1 MDSKDTQ
8 KLLKEHRIPCIDVGW
23 LVRPSASTTKSSR
36 PGKSESKANS
46 VAPDIQ
52 MDTARPPVFET
63 SVDSSSSILSS
74 NDKGRRHSVAASL
87 LMDNQ
92 RANAGSTSVP
102 TNIPPPRGRSKSVVE
117 TNLSNVEADSGHHH
131 HHHHHHHHTED
142 APAPKKVGFFK
153 SLFGHRK
160 KDQEQQEKERER
172 KERSP
177 SPTHVDRGAAIRRER
192 TATISAES
200 PPPLQYNAPPSYNDT
215 VVPLTRSKTESE
227 VYYENH
233 PQSYYHGRMRTYHSP
248 EEGKVDG
255 TSPADDHNYGGSR
268 PDPRLMDFLR
278 YYKSKDYKL
287 AAFKEGN
294 FIKSSASPTTKKNR
308 RASFSLHNDKPQPA
322 KSLAHQKFDA
332 KGRPIPPH
340 PDAPKLPSAFRK
352 KHPSNAS
359 IVDTV
364 DSNSDVSSSA
374 QNNNQTP
381 SSHKFGAF
389 LRKVT
394 SYGNNN
400 NNSTNASSLS
410 ANVNN
415 PDTSSTSLWSSSSME
430 FDPSKIT
437 TVPGLEN
444 IRPLKHVSFATNT
457 YFNDPPQQICSK
469 NPRKGEVEVK
479 PNGSVVIHRLT
490 PQERKKIMEST
501 SLGVVVG
508 GTGQLKLLNPEEDDA
523 NAKSKEEMAP
533 QKQNEVEAHDE
544 EDNNSQR
551 RNIVMAAAEAAAEA
565 RAKEAPNELKR
576 IVTNNEEEVTVSKTA
591 SHLTIDKP
599 MISRRGA
606 STSSLASMVSSD
618 TNGTNADDEGE
629 ILPPPSLKIPHDI
642 VYTRCCHL
650 REILPIPATLKQL
663 KKGSTDPIPILQLRN
678 PRPSMVEI
686 WSFSDFLSIAPVLC
700 LSLDGVQLTVQ
711 MLRIILSSLVYK
723 QHFQKLSLRNTPL
736 DEEGW
741 KVLCYFV
748 SKAKSLHS
756 IDLTMVPSIK
766 TNVQKPSKSSLK
778 SKILRMQCNLE
789 NRSDMNWDL
798 LTASI
803 ALMGGLEEIVISGAK
818 MNSAQFKN
826 FILVACIATERL
838 GLAYNGLSKS
848 QCDDLAK
855 WMVQSKVTGLDVGF
869 NDLNGKL
876 SSFTDAVLGKI
887 QKANEK
893 NVFKF
898 LSLNGTN
905 LRVNEHDTFE
915 NNEVLKLISVLCYSE
930 NLKFLDISNNPA
942 IFPHCVPTLIDFL
955 PVFVNLVRLHIDYNN
970 LSSTSVVMLAEVL
983 PMCSRLNYFS
993 MLGTELDLAS
1003 SKALAEAVRK
1013 SSSLMTLDVD
1023 YVYMPENIK
1032 EKISLYALRNIQG
1045 ELKRVNSDDKDIKD
1059 SQFSSLQDQLS
1070 LLLTEKADNSEHYNK
1085 MVENFMAKIA
1095 LARIKISKVVHDLF
1109 DLKLNGQLNLEGK
1122 EALIRLCFI
1131 EASLERGCDL
1141 LKQRHNNTLKS
1152 PEAVSK
1158 SRKGGNQAQPNS
1170 ESCQRMLLSS
1180 SILQNSDHIAL
1191 MPFGS
1196 AIVEKSSPDAED
1208 AVEFRE
1214 GDDSNV
1220 NHEDVPANDQQFRD
1234 EVDIKNKYSIIKREL
1249 EHEKLVGGGDL
1260 PVDKEILNRAAQSL
1274 DSDQIKEFLLKN
1286 DVSTIL
1292 GVIDEL
1298 HSQGYHLHH
1307 IFKKQG
1313 NQEETAFRTKD
1324 EQQSSQSN
1332 DSSANASPTT
1342 DPISTGSN
1350 TSRTNDN
1357 AHIPPTDA
1365 PGFDKFMNNA
1375 EENAIDAAY
1384 DDVLDK
1390 IQDARNS
1397 MNFNTPQQNKTPFS
1411 FGTANNNS
1419 NTTNQNSSTGAGA
1432 FGTGQSTFG
1441 FNNSAPNNTN
1451 NANSSITPAFGS
1463 NNTGNTAFGNS
1474 NPTSNVFGSN
1484 NSTTNT
1490 FGSNSAGTSLFG
1502 SSSAQQ
1508 TKSNGTA
1515 GGNTFGSSS
1524 LFNNSTNSNTTKPAF
1539 GGLNFGGG
1547 NNTTP
1552 SSTGNANT
1560 SNNLFGATANA
1571 NKPAF
1576 SFGATTNDDKKTE
1589 PDKPAFSFNS
1599 SVGNKTDA
1607 QAPTTGFSFGSQLG
1621 GNKTVNEA
1629 AKPSLSFGSG
1639 SAGANPAG
1647 ASQPEP
1653 TTNEPAKPALSF
1665 GTATSDN
1672 KTTNTTPSF
1681 SFGAKSDENKAGATS
1696 KPAFSFGAKPEEK
1709 KDDNSSKPAF
1719 SFGAK
1724 SNEDKQD
1731 GTAKPAFSFGAKPA
1745 EKNNNET
1752 SKPAFSFGA
1761 KSDEKKDGDASK
1773 PAFSFGAKPDENK
1786 ASATSKPAFS
1796 FGAKPEEKKD
1806 DNSSKPAFSFGAKSN
1821 EDKQD
1826 GTAKPAFSFG
1836 AKPAEKNNNETS
1848 KPAFSFGA
1856 KSDEKK
1862 DGDASK
1868 PAFSFGAKSDEKKD
1882 SDSSKPA
1889 FSFGT
1894 KSDEKKDSSSSKP
1907 AFSFGAKPD
1916 EKKNDEVSKPAF
1928 SFGAKAN
1935 EKKESD
1941 ESKSAF
1947 SFGSKPTGKEEG
1959 DGTKAAISFGA
1970 KPEEQKSSDTS
1981 KPAFTFGAQ
1990 KDNEKKTE
1998 ESSTGKSTADVK
2010 SSDSLKLNS
2019 KPVEL
2024 KPVSLDNKT
2033 LDDLVT
2039 KWTNQLT
2046 ESVSHFEQYTKKIN
2060 SWDQVLVKGGE
2071 QISQLYSDAVM
2082 AEHSQNKIDQS
2093 LQYIERQQDELENFL
2108 DNFETKTEALLSDVV
2123 STSSGAAANNNDQ
2136 KRQQAYKTAQTLDEN
2151 LNSLSSNLSSLIVEI
2166 NNVSNTFNKTT
2177 NIDINN
2183 EDENIQLIKILNSHF
2198 DALRSL
2204 DDNSTSLE
2212 KQINSIKK

>member
-92 RANAGSTSVP
+92 RANVGSTSVP
-102 TNIPPPRGRSKSVVE
+102 TNIPSPRGRSKSVVE
-117 TNLSNVEADSGHHH
+117 TNLSNVEADSGY

-160 KDQEQQEKERER
+160 KDQEQQEKEREK

-233 PQSYYHGRMRTYHSP
+233 PQNYYHGRMRTYHSP

-255 TSPADDHNYGGSR
+255 TSPADDQNYGGSR

-294 FIKSSASPTTKKNR
+294 FIKSSASPTIKKNR

-359 IVDTV
+359 IVDAV

-415 PDTSSTSLWSSSSME
+415 PDTSSTSLWSSGSME

-533 QKQNEVEAHDE
+533 QKQNEVEVHDE

-838 GLAYNGLSKS
+838 GLAYNGLSNS

-1045 ELKRVNSDDKDIKD
+1045 ELKRVNNDDKDIKD

-1152 PEAVSK
+1152 PEAASK
-1158 SRKGGNQAQPNS
+1158 SQKGGNQAQPNS

-1234 EVDIKNKYSIIKREL
+1234 EVDIRNKYSIIKREL

-1350 TSRTNDN
+1350 NSRTNDN

-1463 NNTGNTAFGNS
+1463 NNSGNTAFGNS

-1524 LFNNSTNSNTTKPAF
+1524 LFNNSTNNNTTKPAF

-1589 PDKPAFSFNS
+1589 PAKPAFSFNS

-1621 GNKTVNEA
+1621 GNKTNQLVLTQLELRNPNL
-1629 AKPSLSFGSG
+1629 KLMNQQNQPSLLVLQLPTIRQLTQPQVFRLVLNQMKIKLVLLLSLPSHSVLSQKKRRMIIPRNQLSHLVPNQMKTSKMERLNQHFLLSDEKKDGD
-1639 SAGANPAG
+1639 
-1647 ASQPEP
+1647 AS
-1653 TTNEPAKPALSF
+1653 KPA
-1665 GTATSDN
+1665 
-1672 KTTNTTPSF
+1672 F
-1681 SFGAKSDENKAGATS
+1681 SFGAKSDENKASATS

-1719 SFGAK
+1719 SLGAK

-1752 SKPAFSFGA
+1752 SKS
-1761 KSDEKKDGDASK
+1761 
-1773 PAFSFGAKPDENK
+1773 
-1786 ASATSKPAFS
+1786 
-1796 FGAKPEEKKD
+1796 
-1806 DNSSKPAFSFGAKSN
+1806 
-1821 EDKQD
+1821 
-1826 GTAKPAFSFG
+1826 
-1836 AKPAEKNNNETS
+1836 
-1848 KPAFSFGA
+1848 AFSFGA

-1889 FSFGT
+1889 FSFGA
-1894 KSDEKKDSSSSKP
+1894 KSDEKKDSGSSKP

-1935 EKKESD
+1935 DKKESD

-1981 KPAFTFGAQ
+1981 KPAFTFGSQ

-2010 SSDSLKLNS
+2010 SSESLKLNS

-2046 ESVSHFEQYTKKIN
+2046 ESASHFEQYTKKIN

>member
-92 RANAGSTSVP
+92 RANVGSTSVP

-131 HHHHHHHHTED
+131 HHHHHHTED

-160 KDQEQQEKERER
+160 KDQEQQEEERER

-233 PQSYYHGRMRTYHSP
+233 PQSYYHGRTRTYHSP

-294 FIKSSASPTTKKNR
+294 FIKSSASPTIKKNR

-838 GLAYNGLSKS
+838 GLACNGLSKS

-1045 ELKRVNSDDKDIKD
+1045 ELKRVNNDDKDIKD

-1158 SRKGGNQAQPNS
+1158 SQEGGNQAQPNS

-1196 AIVEKSSPDAED
+1196 AIVEKSIPDAED

-1332 DSSANASPTT
+1332 DSSANVSPTT

-1589 PDKPAFSFNS
+1589 PAKPAFSFNS

-1653 TTNEPAKPALSF
+1653 KANEPAKPALSF

-1889 FSFGT
+1889 FSFGA

-1947 SFGSKPTGKEEG
+1947 SFGSNPTGKEEG

-2046 ESVSHFEQYTKKIN
+2046 ESASHFEQYTKKIN

>member
-131 HHHHHHHHTED
+131 HHHHTED

-177 SPTHVDRGAAIRRER
+177 SPTHLDRGAAIRRER

-255 TSPADDHNYGGSR
+255 TSPADNHNYGGSR

-400 NNSTNASSLS
+400 NSSTNASSLS

-1045 ELKRVNSDDKDIKD
+1045 ELKRVNNDDKDIKD

-1158 SRKGGNQAQPNS
+1158 SQKGGNQAQPNS

-1589 PDKPAFSFNS
+1589 PAKPAFSFNS

-1653 TTNEPAKPALSF
+1653 KANEPAKPALSF

-1681 SFGAKSDENKAGATS
+1681 SFGAKSDENKASATS

-1745 EKNNNET
+1745 EKNNNEA

-1836 AKPAEKNNNETS
+1836 AKPAEKNNNEAS

-1894 KSDEKKDSSSSKP
+1894 KSDEKKDSGSSKP

-2046 ESVSHFEQYTKKIN
+2046 ESASHFEQYTKKIN

>member
-117 TNLSNVEADSGHHH
+117 TNLSNVEADSGH

-1023 YVYMPENIK
+1023 YV
-1032 EKISLYALRNIQG
+1032 
-1045 ELKRVNSDDKDIKD
+1045 VNNDDKDIKD

-1158 SRKGGNQAQPNS
+1158 SQKGGNQAQPNS

-1357 AHIPPTDA
+1357 AHTPPTDA

-1390 IQDARNS
+1390 IQDARN

-1589 PDKPAFSFNS
+1589 PAKPAFSFNS

-1653 TTNEPAKPALSF
+1653 KANEPAKPALSF

-1894 KSDEKKDSSSSKP
+1894 KSDEKKDSGSSKP

-1970 KPEEQKSSDTS
+1970 KPEEQKSGDTS

-2046 ESVSHFEQYTKKIN
+2046 ESASHFEQYTKKIN

>member
-52 MDTARPPVFET
+52 MDTAHPPVFET

-92 RANAGSTSVP
+92 RANVGSTSVP

-117 TNLSNVEADSGHHH
+117 TNLSNVEADSGH

-233 PQSYYHGRMRTYHSP
+233 PQSYYHGRTRTYHSP

-1045 ELKRVNSDDKDIKD
+1045 ELKRVNNDDKDIKD

-1158 SRKGGNQAQPNS
+1158 SQKGGNQAQPNS

-1332 DSSANASPTT
+1332 DSSANVSPTT

-1474 NPTSNVFGSN
+1474 NPTSNVFGSS

-1589 PDKPAFSFNS
+1589 PAKPAFSFNS

-1653 TTNEPAKPALSF
+1653 KANEPAKPALSF

-1889 FSFGT
+1889 FSFGA

-1947 SFGSKPTGKEEG
+1947 SFGSNPTGKEEG

-2046 ESVSHFEQYTKKIN
+2046 ESASHFEQYTKKIN

>member
-117 TNLSNVEADSGHHH
+117 TNLSNVEADSGH

-1045 ELKRVNSDDKDIKD
+1045 ELKRVNNDDKDIKD

-1158 SRKGGNQAQPNS
+1158 SQKGGNQAQPNS

-1589 PDKPAFSFNS
+1589 PAKPAFSFNS

-1889 FSFGT
+1889 FSFG
-1894 KSDEKKDSSSSKP
+1894 
-1907 AFSFGAKPD
+1907 AKPD

-2046 ESVSHFEQYTKKIN
+2046 ESASHFEQYTKKIN

>member
-92 RANAGSTSVP
+92 RANVGSTSVP
-102 TNIPPPRGRSKSVVE
+102 TNIPSPRGRSKSVVE
-117 TNLSNVEADSGHHH
+117 TNLSNVEADSGY

-160 KDQEQQEKERER
+160 KDQEQQEKEREK

-233 PQSYYHGRMRTYHSP
+233 PQNYYHGRMRTYHSP

-255 TSPADDHNYGGSR
+255 TSPADDQNYGGSR

-294 FIKSSASPTTKKNR
+294 FIKSSASPTIKKNR

-359 IVDTV
+359 IVDAV

-415 PDTSSTSLWSSSSME
+415 PDTSSTSLWSSGSME

-533 QKQNEVEAHDE
+533 QKQNEVEVHDE

-838 GLAYNGLSKS
+838 GLAYNGLSNS

-1045 ELKRVNSDDKDIKD
+1045 ELKRVNNDDKDIKD

-1152 PEAVSK
+1152 PEAASK
-1158 SRKGGNQAQPNS
+1158 SQKGGNQAQPNS

-1234 EVDIKNKYSIIKREL
+1234 EVDIRNKYSIIKREL

-1350 TSRTNDN
+1350 NSRTNDN

-1463 NNTGNTAFGNS
+1463 NNSGNTAFGNS

-1524 LFNNSTNSNTTKPAF
+1524 LFNNSTNNNTTKPAF

-1589 PDKPAFSFNS
+1589 PAKPAFSFNS

-1629 AKPSLSFGSG
+1629 AKPSLSFGSE

-1653 TTNEPAKPALSF
+1653 KANEPAKPALSF

-1719 SFGAK
+1719 SFGTK

-1752 SKPAFSFGA
+1752 SKSAFSFGA

-1773 PAFSFGAKPDENK
+1773 PAFSFGAKSDENK

-1806 DNSSKPAFSFGAKSN
+1806 DNSSKPAFSLGAKSN

-1848 KPAFSFGA
+1848 KSAFSFGA

-1889 FSFGT
+1889 FSFGA
-1894 KSDEKKDSSSSKP
+1894 KSDEKKDSGSSKP

-1935 EKKESD
+1935 DKKESD

-1981 KPAFTFGAQ
+1981 KPAFTFGSQ

-2010 SSDSLKLNS
+2010 SSESLKLNS

-2046 ESVSHFEQYTKKIN
+2046 ESASHFEQYTKKIN

>member
-92 RANAGSTSVP
+92 RANVGSTSVP

-117 TNLSNVEADSGHHH
+117 TNLSNVEADSGH

-233 PQSYYHGRMRTYHSP
+233 PQSYYHGRTRTYHSP

-294 FIKSSASPTTKKNR
+294 FIKSSASPTIKKNR

-838 GLAYNGLSKS
+838 GLACNGLSKS

-1045 ELKRVNSDDKDIKD
+1045 ELKRVNNDDKDIKD

-1158 SRKGGNQAQPNS
+1158 SQKGGNQAQPNS

-1196 AIVEKSSPDAED
+1196 AIVEKSIPDAED

-1332 DSSANASPTT
+1332 DSSANVSPTT

-1589 PDKPAFSFNS
+1589 PAKPAFSFNS

-1653 TTNEPAKPALSF
+1653 KANEPAKPALSF

-1889 FSFGT
+1889 FSFGA

-1947 SFGSKPTGKEEG
+1947 SFGSNPTGKEEG

-2046 ESVSHFEQYTKKIN
+2046 ESASHFEQYTKKIN

>member
-92 RANAGSTSVP
+92 RANVGSTSVP

-117 TNLSNVEADSGHHH
+117 TNLSNVEADSGH

-233 PQSYYHGRMRTYHSP
+233 PQSYYHGRTRTYHSP

-294 FIKSSASPTTKKNR
+294 FIKSSASPTIKKNR

-838 GLAYNGLSKS
+838 GLACNGLSKS

-1045 ELKRVNSDDKDIKD
+1045 ELKRVNNDDKDIKD

-1158 SRKGGNQAQPNS
+1158 SQKGGNQAQPNS

-1332 DSSANASPTT
+1332 DSSANVSPTT

-1589 PDKPAFSFNS
+1589 PAKPAFSFNS

-1653 TTNEPAKPALSF
+1653 KANEPAKPALSF

-1889 FSFGT
+1889 FSFG
-1894 KSDEKKDSSSSKP
+1894 
-1907 AFSFGAKPD
+1907 AKPD

-1947 SFGSKPTGKEEG
+1947 SFGSNPTGKEEG

-2046 ESVSHFEQYTKKIN
+2046 ESASHFEQYTKKIN

>member
-63 SVDSSSSILSS
+63 SVDSSSSVLSS

-117 TNLSNVEADSGHHH
+117 TNLSNVEADSGH

-1196 AIVEKSSPDAED
+1196 VIVEKSSPDAED

-1234 EVDIKNKYSIIKREL
+1234 EVDIKNKYSIVKREL

-1894 KSDEKKDSSSSKP
+1894 KSDEKKDSGS
-1907 AFSFGAKPD
+1907 
-1916 EKKNDEVSKPAF
+1916 SKPAF

-2046 ESVSHFEQYTKKIN
+2046 ESASHFEQYTKKIN

>member
-131 HHHHHHHHTED
+131 HHRHHHHTED

-508 GTGQLKLLNPEEDDA
+508 GTGQLKLLNPEEDDV

-1508 TKSNGTA
+1508 TKRNGTA

-1894 KSDEKKDSSSSKP
+1894 KSDEKKDSGSSKP

-1998 ESSTGKSTADVK
+1998 ESSTGMSTADVK

-2046 ESVSHFEQYTKKIN
+2046 ESASHFEQYTKKIN

-2082 AEHSQNKIDQS
+2082 AEHTQNKIDQS

>member
-131 HHHHHHHHTED
+131 HHHHTED

-177 SPTHVDRGAAIRRER
+177 SPTHLDRGAAIRRER

-400 NNSTNASSLS
+400 NSSTNASSLS

-1045 ELKRVNSDDKDIKD
+1045 ELKRVNNDDKDIKD

-1158 SRKGGNQAQPNS
+1158 SQKGGNQAQPNS

-1552 SSTGNANT
+1552 SSTSNANT

-1589 PDKPAFSFNS
+1589 PAKPAFSFNS

-1653 TTNEPAKPALSF
+1653 KANEPAKPALSF

-1681 SFGAKSDENKAGATS
+1681 SFGAKSDENKASATS

-1894 KSDEKKDSSSSKP
+1894 KSDEKKDSGSSKP

-1916 EKKNDEVSKPAF
+1916 EKKDDEVSKPAF

-1998 ESSTGKSTADVK
+1998 ESSTGKSTADIK

-2046 ESVSHFEQYTKKIN
+2046 ESASHFEQYTKKIN

>member
-63 SVDSSSSILSS
+63 SVDSSSSVLSS

-117 TNLSNVEADSGHHH
+117 TNLSNVEADSGH

-233 PQSYYHGRMRTYHSP
+233 PQSYYHGRTRTYHSP

-803 ALMGGLEEIVISGAK
+803 ALMGGLEEIVVSGAK

-970 LSSTSVVMLAEVL
+970 LSSTSIVMLAEVL

-1045 ELKRVNSDDKDIKD
+1045 ELKRVNNDDKDIKD

-1158 SRKGGNQAQPNS
+1158 SQKGGNQAQPNS

-1220 NHEDVPANDQQFRD
+1220 NLEDVPANDQQFRD

-1274 DSDQIKEFLLKN
+1274 NSDQIKEFLLKN

-1332 DSSANASPTT
+1332 DSSANVSPTT

-1589 PDKPAFSFNS
+1589 PAKPAFSFNS

-1653 TTNEPAKPALSF
+1653 KANEPAKPALSF
-1665 GTATSDN
+1665 GAATSDN

-1681 SFGAKSDENKAGATS
+1681 SFGAKS
-1696 KPAFSFGAKPEEK
+1696 
-1709 KDDNSSKPAF
+1709 
-1719 SFGAK
+1719 
-1724 SNEDKQD
+1724 
-1731 GTAKPAFSFGAKPA
+1731 
-1745 EKNNNET
+1745 
-1752 SKPAFSFGA
+1752 
-1761 KSDEKKDGDASK
+1761 
-1773 PAFSFGAKPDENK
+1773 DENK

-1868 PAFSFGAKSDEKKD
+1868 PAFSFGA
-1882 SDSSKPA
+1882 
-1889 FSFGT
+1889 

-2046 ESVSHFEQYTKKIN
+2046 ESASHFEQYTKKIN

>member
-23 LVRPSASTTKSSR
+23 LVRPSASTASSSR

-46 VAPDIQ
+46 VAPDVQ
-52 MDTARPPVFET
+52 MDTARSPVFEK
-63 SVDSSSSILSS
+63 SVDSSSSILSL
-74 NDKGRRHSVAASL
+74 NDRARRHSVAASL

-92 RANAGSTSVP
+92 RVNVGATAAS

-117 TNLSNVEADSGHHH
+117 ANLASVEADAGR

-142 APAPKKVGFFK
+142 APVPKKIGFFK

-160 KDQEQQEKERER
+160 KDQEPQEKEREKERER

-177 SPTHVDRGAAIRRER
+177 SPTHVDRNAAIRRER

-233 PQSYYHGRMRTYHSP
+233 PQSYYHGRMHAYHSP

-255 TSPADDHNYGGSR
+255 PSPADDHNYNGSR

-278 YYKSKDYKL
+278 YYKSKDCKL

-294 FIKSSASPTTKKNR
+294 FIKSSASPPIKRNT
-308 RASFSLHNDKPQPA
+308 RASFSLHNDKPLPP
-322 KSLAHQKFDA
+322 KPPAHQKFDA

-340 PDAPKLPSAFRK
+340 PDTPKLPSAFKK

-364 DSNSDVSSSA
+364 DSNSDVSSSV

-394 SYGNNN
+394 SYGNNGNGNNNN
-400 NNSTNASSLS
+400 NNSSSLS
-410 ANVNN
+410 ANNNN
-415 PDTSSTSLWSSSSME
+415 PDASSTSLWSSGSME

-437 TVPGLEN
+437 TVPGLEHV
-444 IRPLKHVSFATNT
+444 RPLKHVSFATNT

-533 QKQNEVEAHDE
+533 QKQNEVEPRDD

-629 ILPPPSLKIPHDI
+629 IIPPPSLKIPHDI

-756 IDLTMVPSIK
+756 IDLTMVSSIK

-778 SKILRMQCNLE
+778 SKILRMQSNME

-803 ALMGGLEEIVISGAK
+803 ALMGGLEEIVISGAQ
-818 MNSAQFKN
+818 MNAAQFKN
-826 FILVACIATERL
+826 FILVACIATVRL
-838 GLAYNGLSKS
+838 GLAYNGLTKS

-1045 ELKRVNSDDKDIKD
+1045 ELKRVHNDDKDIKD
-1059 SQFSSLQDQLS
+1059 TQFSSLQDQLS

-1141 LKQRHNNTLKS
+1141 LKQRHNNTLKT
-1152 PEAVSK
+1152 PDLLSK
-1158 SRKGGNQAQPNS
+1158 DAKAGSQAHPNS

-1214 GDDSNV
+1214 GDDSNAD
-1220 NHEDVPANDQQFRD
+1220 HEDVTANDQQSRD
-1234 EVDIKNKYSIIKREL
+1234 QIDIKNKYSIIKREL

-1324 EQQSSQSN
+1324 EQQSLQTN
-1332 DSSANASPTT
+1332 DSSTNASPTSHQ
-1342 DPISTGSN
+1342 ISTSSN
-1350 TSRTNDN
+1350 TTKTNDN

-1365 PGFDKFMNNA
+1365 PGFNKFMNNA

-1397 MNFNTPQQNKTPFS
+1397 
-1411 FGTANNNS
+1411 
-1419 NTTNQNSSTGAGA
+1419 ST
-1432 FGTGQSTFG
+1432 
-1441 FNNSAPNNTN
+1441 
-1451 NANSSITPAFGS
+1451 
-1463 NNTGNTAFGNS
+1463 
-1474 NPTSNVFGSN
+1474 
-1484 NSTTNT
+1484 
-1490 FGSNSAGTSLFG
+1490 
-1502 SSSAQQ
+1502 
-1508 TKSNGTA
+1508 K
-1515 GGNTFGSSS
+1515 
-1524 LFNNSTNSNTTKPAF
+1524 
-1539 GGLNFGGG
+1539 
-1547 NNTTP
+1547 
-1552 SSTGNANT
+1552 
-1560 SNNLFGATANA
+1560 
-1571 NKPAF
+1571 
-1576 SFGATTNDDKKTE
+1576 
-1589 PDKPAFSFNS
+1589 
-1599 SVGNKTDA
+1599 
-1607 QAPTTGFSFGSQLG
+1607 
-1621 GNKTVNEA
+1621 
-1629 AKPSLSFGSG
+1629 
-1639 SAGANPAG
+1639 
-1647 ASQPEP
+1647 
-1653 TTNEPAKPALSF
+1653 
-1665 GTATSDN
+1665 
-1672 KTTNTTPSF
+1672 
-1681 SFGAKSDENKAGATS
+1681 
-1696 KPAFSFGAKPEEK
+1696 
-1709 KDDNSSKPAF
+1709 
-1719 SFGAK
+1719 
-1724 SNEDKQD
+1724 
-1731 GTAKPAFSFGAKPA
+1731 
-1745 EKNNNET
+1745 
-1752 SKPAFSFGA
+1752 
-1761 KSDEKKDGDASK
+1761 
-1773 PAFSFGAKPDENK
+1773 
-1786 ASATSKPAFS
+1786 
-1796 FGAKPEEKKD
+1796 
-1806 DNSSKPAFSFGAKSN
+1806 
-1821 EDKQD
+1821 
-1826 GTAKPAFSFG
+1826 
-1836 AKPAEKNNNETS
+1836 
-1848 KPAFSFGA
+1848 
-1856 KSDEKK
+1856 
-1862 DGDASK
+1862 
-1868 PAFSFGAKSDEKKD
+1868 
-1882 SDSSKPA
+1882 
-1889 FSFGT
+1889 
-1894 KSDEKKDSSSSKP
+1894 
-1907 AFSFGAKPD
+1907 
-1916 EKKNDEVSKPAF
+1916 
-1928 SFGAKAN
+1928 
-1935 EKKESD
+1935 
-1941 ESKSAF
+1941 
-1947 SFGSKPTGKEEG
+1947 
-1959 DGTKAAISFGA
+1959 
-1970 KPEEQKSSDTS
+1970 
-1981 KPAFTFGAQ
+1981 
-1990 KDNEKKTE
+1990 
-1998 ESSTGKSTADVK
+1998 
-2010 SSDSLKLNS
+2010 
-2019 KPVEL
+2019 
-2024 KPVSLDNKT
+2024 
-2033 LDDLVT
+2033 
-2039 KWTNQLT
+2039 
-2046 ESVSHFEQYTKKIN
+2046 
-2060 SWDQVLVKGGE
+2060 
-2071 QISQLYSDAVM
+2071 
-2082 AEHSQNKIDQS
+2082 
-2093 LQYIERQQDELENFL
+2093 
-2108 DNFETKTEALLSDVV
+2108 
-2123 STSSGAAANNNDQ
+2123 
-2136 KRQQAYKTAQTLDEN
+2136 
-2151 LNSLSSNLSSLIVEI
+2151 
-2166 NNVSNTFNKTT
+2166 
-2177 NIDINN
+2177 
-2183 EDENIQLIKILNSHF
+2183 
-2198 DALRSL
+2198 
-2204 DDNSTSLE
+2204 
-2212 KQINSIKK
+2212 

>member
-117 TNLSNVEADSGHHH
+117 TNLSNVEADSGHH

-457 YFNDPPQQICSK
+457 YSNDPPQQICSK

-1696 KPAFSFGAKPEEK
+1696 KPAFSFGAKSEEK

-1724 SNEDKQD
+1724 SDEDKQD

-1894 KSDEKKDSSSSKP
+1894 KSDEKKDSGS
-1907 AFSFGAKPD
+1907 
-1916 EKKNDEVSKPAF
+1916 SKPAF

-2046 ESVSHFEQYTKKIN
+2046 ESASHFEQYTKKIN

>member
-131 HHHHHHHHTED
+131 HHHHHHTED

-233 PQSYYHGRMRTYHSP
+233 PQNYYHGRMRTYHSP

-789 NRSDMNWDL
+789 NRSNMNWDL

-1045 ELKRVNSDDKDIKD
+1045 ELKRVNNDDKDIKD

-1158 SRKGGNQAQPNS
+1158 SQKGGNQAQPNS

-1589 PDKPAFSFNS
+1589 PAKPAFSFNS

-1653 TTNEPAKPALSF
+1653 KANEPAKPALSF

-1672 KTTNTTPSF
+1672 KTTNTTPNF

-1894 KSDEKKDSSSSKP
+1894 KSDEKKDSGSSKP
-1907 AFSFGAKPD
+1907 AFSFDAKPD

-2046 ESVSHFEQYTKKIN
+2046 ESASHFEQYTKKIN

>member
-131 HHHHHHHHTED
+131 HHHHTED

-177 SPTHVDRGAAIRRER
+177 SPTHLDRGAAIRRER

-400 NNSTNASSLS
+400 NSSTNASSLS

-1045 ELKRVNSDDKDIKD
+1045 ELKRVNNDDKDIKD

-1158 SRKGGNQAQPNS
+1158 SQKWGNQAQPNS

-1589 PDKPAFSFNS
+1589 PAKPAFSFNS

-1653 TTNEPAKPALSF
+1653 KANEPAKPALSF

-1681 SFGAKSDENKAGATS
+1681 SFGAKSDENKASATS

-1882 SDSSKPA
+1882 S
-1889 FSFGT
+1889 G
-1894 KSDEKKDSSSSKP
+1894 SSKP

-2046 ESVSHFEQYTKKIN
+2046 ESASHFEQYTKKIN

>member
-63 SVDSSSSILSS
+63 SVDSSSSVLSS

-117 TNLSNVEADSGHHH
+117 TNLSNVEADSGH

-457 YFNDPPQQICSK
+457 YSNDPPQQICSK

-1158 SRKGGNQAQPNS
+1158 N
-1170 ESCQRMLLSS
+1170 
-1180 SILQNSDHIAL
+1180 HIAL

-1696 KPAFSFGAKPEEK
+1696 KPAFSFGAKSEEK

-1724 SNEDKQD
+1724 SDEDKQD

-1894 KSDEKKDSSSSKP
+1894 KSDEKKDSGS
-1907 AFSFGAKPD
+1907 
-1916 EKKNDEVSKPAF
+1916 SKPAF

-2046 ESVSHFEQYTKKIN
+2046 ESASHFEQYTKKIN

>member
-92 RANAGSTSVP
+92 RANPGSTSVP

-1045 ELKRVNSDDKDIKD
+1045 ELKRVNNDDKDIKD

-1158 SRKGGNQAQPNS
+1158 SQKGGNQAQPNS

-1332 DSSANASPTT
+1332 DSSANASSTT

-1397 MNFNTPQQNKTPFS
+1397 
-1411 FGTANNNS
+1411 
-1419 NTTNQNSSTGAGA
+1419 ST
-1432 FGTGQSTFG
+1432 
-1441 FNNSAPNNTN
+1441 
-1451 NANSSITPAFGS
+1451 
-1463 NNTGNTAFGNS
+1463 
-1474 NPTSNVFGSN
+1474 
-1484 NSTTNT
+1484 
-1490 FGSNSAGTSLFG
+1490 
-1502 SSSAQQ
+1502 
-1508 TKSNGTA
+1508 K
-1515 GGNTFGSSS
+1515 
-1524 LFNNSTNSNTTKPAF
+1524 
-1539 GGLNFGGG
+1539 
-1547 NNTTP
+1547 
-1552 SSTGNANT
+1552 
-1560 SNNLFGATANA
+1560 
-1571 NKPAF
+1571 
-1576 SFGATTNDDKKTE
+1576 
-1589 PDKPAFSFNS
+1589 
-1599 SVGNKTDA
+1599 
-1607 QAPTTGFSFGSQLG
+1607 
-1621 GNKTVNEA
+1621 
-1629 AKPSLSFGSG
+1629 
-1639 SAGANPAG
+1639 
-1647 ASQPEP
+1647 
-1653 TTNEPAKPALSF
+1653 
-1665 GTATSDN
+1665 
-1672 KTTNTTPSF
+1672 
-1681 SFGAKSDENKAGATS
+1681 
-1696 KPAFSFGAKPEEK
+1696 
-1709 KDDNSSKPAF
+1709 
-1719 SFGAK
+1719 
-1724 SNEDKQD
+1724 
-1731 GTAKPAFSFGAKPA
+1731 
-1745 EKNNNET
+1745 
-1752 SKPAFSFGA
+1752 
-1761 KSDEKKDGDASK
+1761 
-1773 PAFSFGAKPDENK
+1773 
-1786 ASATSKPAFS
+1786 
-1796 FGAKPEEKKD
+1796 
-1806 DNSSKPAFSFGAKSN
+1806 
-1821 EDKQD
+1821 
-1826 GTAKPAFSFG
+1826 
-1836 AKPAEKNNNETS
+1836 
-1848 KPAFSFGA
+1848 
-1856 KSDEKK
+1856 
-1862 DGDASK
+1862 
-1868 PAFSFGAKSDEKKD
+1868 
-1882 SDSSKPA
+1882 
-1889 FSFGT
+1889 
-1894 KSDEKKDSSSSKP
+1894 
-1907 AFSFGAKPD
+1907 
-1916 EKKNDEVSKPAF
+1916 
-1928 SFGAKAN
+1928 
-1935 EKKESD
+1935 
-1941 ESKSAF
+1941 
-1947 SFGSKPTGKEEG
+1947 
-1959 DGTKAAISFGA
+1959 
-1970 KPEEQKSSDTS
+1970 
-1981 KPAFTFGAQ
+1981 
-1990 KDNEKKTE
+1990 
-1998 ESSTGKSTADVK
+1998 
-2010 SSDSLKLNS
+2010 
-2019 KPVEL
+2019 
-2024 KPVSLDNKT
+2024 
-2033 LDDLVT
+2033 
-2039 KWTNQLT
+2039 
-2046 ESVSHFEQYTKKIN
+2046 
-2060 SWDQVLVKGGE
+2060 
-2071 QISQLYSDAVM
+2071 
-2082 AEHSQNKIDQS
+2082 
-2093 LQYIERQQDELENFL
+2093 
-2108 DNFETKTEALLSDVV
+2108 
-2123 STSSGAAANNNDQ
+2123 
-2136 KRQQAYKTAQTLDEN
+2136 
-2151 LNSLSSNLSSLIVEI
+2151 
-2166 NNVSNTFNKTT
+2166 
-2177 NIDINN
+2177 
-2183 EDENIQLIKILNSHF
+2183 
-2198 DALRSL
+2198 
-2204 DDNSTSLE
+2204 
-2212 KQINSIKK
+2212 

>member
-131 HHHHHHHHTED
+131 HHHHHHTED

-233 PQSYYHGRMRTYHSP
+233 PQNYYHGRMRTYHSP

-294 FIKSSASPTTKKNR
+294 FIKSSASPTIKKNR

-1158 SRKGGNQAQPNS
+1158 SQKGGNQAQPNS

-1589 PDKPAFSFNS
+1589 PAKPAFSFNS

-1836 AKPAEKNNNETS
+1836 AKPVEKNNNETS

-1889 FSFGT
+1889 FSFGA
-1894 KSDEKKDSSSSKP
+1894 KSDEKKDSGSSKP

-2046 ESVSHFEQYTKKIN
+2046 ESASHFEQYTKKIN

>member
-117 TNLSNVEADSGHHH
+117 TNLSNVEADSGH

-400 NNSTNASSLS
+400 HNSTNASSLS

-1045 ELKRVNSDDKDIKD
+1045 ELKRVNNDDKDIKD

-1158 SRKGGNQAQPNS
+1158 SQKGGNQAQPNS

-1332 DSSANASPTT
+1332 DSSANASSTT

-1639 SAGANPAG
+1639 SADANPAG

-1653 TTNEPAKPALSF
+1653 KANEPAKPALSF

-1889 FSFGT
+1889 FSFGA

>member
-117 TNLSNVEADSGHHH
+117 TNLSNVEADSGH

-736 DEEGW
+736 DEKGW

-1152 PEAVSK
+1152 PEAISK

-1220 NHEDVPANDQQFRD
+1220 NLEDVPANDQQFRD

-1313 NQEETAFRTKD
+1313 NQKETAFRTKD

-1589 PDKPAFSFNS
+1589 PAKPAFSFNS

-1773 PAFSFGAKPDENK
+1773 PAFSFGAKPDE
-1786 ASATSKPAFS
+1786 
-1796 FGAKPEEKKD
+1796 
-1806 DNSSKPAFSFGAKSN
+1806 
-1821 EDKQD
+1821 
-1826 GTAKPAFSFG
+1826 
-1836 AKPAEKNNNETS
+1836 
-1848 KPAFSFGA
+1848 
-1856 KSDEKK
+1856 
-1862 DGDASK
+1862 
-1868 PAFSFGAKSDEKKD
+1868 
-1882 SDSSKPA
+1882 
-1889 FSFGT
+1889 
-1894 KSDEKKDSSSSKP
+1894 KKDSSSSKP

-1947 SFGSKPTGKEEG
+1947 SFGSNPTGKEEG

-1970 KPEEQKSSDTS
+1970 KPEEQKSNDTS

-2046 ESVSHFEQYTKKIN
+2046 ESASHFEQYTKKIN

>member
-92 RANAGSTSVP
+92 RANVGSTSVP

-117 TNLSNVEADSGHHH
+117 TNLSNVEADSGH

-233 PQSYYHGRMRTYHSP
+233 PQSYYHGRTRTYHSP

-294 FIKSSASPTTKKNR
+294 FIKSSASPTIKKNR

-332 KGRPIPPH
+332 KGRRIPPH

-838 GLAYNGLSKS
+838 GLACNGLSKS

-1045 ELKRVNSDDKDIKD
+1045 ELKRVNNDDKDIKD

-1158 SRKGGNQAQPNS
+1158 SQKGGNQAQPNS

-1332 DSSANASPTT
+1332 DSSANVSPTT

-1589 PDKPAFSFNS
+1589 PAKPAFSFNS

-1653 TTNEPAKPALSF
+1653 KANEPAKPALSF

-1889 FSFGT
+1889 FSFG
-1894 KSDEKKDSSSSKP
+1894 
-1907 AFSFGAKPD
+1907 AKPD

-1947 SFGSKPTGKEEG
+1947 SFGSNPTGKEEG

-2046 ESVSHFEQYTKKIN
+2046 ESASHFEQYTKKIN

>member
-131 HHHHHHHHTED
+131 HHHHHHTED

-233 PQSYYHGRMRTYHSP
+233 PQNYYHGRMRTYHSP
-248 EEGKVDG
+248 EEGKPDG

-294 FIKSSASPTTKKNR
+294 FIKSSASPTIKKNR

-678 PRPSMVEI
+678 PRPSMLEI

-723 QHFQKLSLRNTPL
+723 QHFEKLSLRNTPL

-1045 ELKRVNSDDKDIKD
+1045 ELKRVNNDDKDIKD

-1158 SRKGGNQAQPNS
+1158 SQKGGNQAQPNS

-1332 DSSANASPTT
+1332 DSSANVSPTT
-1342 DPISTGSN
+1342 DPISTGSS

-1397 MNFNTPQQNKTPFS
+1397 
-1411 FGTANNNS
+1411 
-1419 NTTNQNSSTGAGA
+1419 ST
-1432 FGTGQSTFG
+1432 
-1441 FNNSAPNNTN
+1441 
-1451 NANSSITPAFGS
+1451 
-1463 NNTGNTAFGNS
+1463 
-1474 NPTSNVFGSN
+1474 
-1484 NSTTNT
+1484 
-1490 FGSNSAGTSLFG
+1490 
-1502 SSSAQQ
+1502 
-1508 TKSNGTA
+1508 K
-1515 GGNTFGSSS
+1515 
-1524 LFNNSTNSNTTKPAF
+1524 
-1539 GGLNFGGG
+1539 
-1547 NNTTP
+1547 
-1552 SSTGNANT
+1552 
-1560 SNNLFGATANA
+1560 
-1571 NKPAF
+1571 
-1576 SFGATTNDDKKTE
+1576 
-1589 PDKPAFSFNS
+1589 
-1599 SVGNKTDA
+1599 
-1607 QAPTTGFSFGSQLG
+1607 
-1621 GNKTVNEA
+1621 
-1629 AKPSLSFGSG
+1629 
-1639 SAGANPAG
+1639 
-1647 ASQPEP
+1647 
-1653 TTNEPAKPALSF
+1653 
-1665 GTATSDN
+1665 
-1672 KTTNTTPSF
+1672 
-1681 SFGAKSDENKAGATS
+1681 
-1696 KPAFSFGAKPEEK
+1696 
-1709 KDDNSSKPAF
+1709 
-1719 SFGAK
+1719 
-1724 SNEDKQD
+1724 
-1731 GTAKPAFSFGAKPA
+1731 
-1745 EKNNNET
+1745 
-1752 SKPAFSFGA
+1752 
-1761 KSDEKKDGDASK
+1761 
-1773 PAFSFGAKPDENK
+1773 
-1786 ASATSKPAFS
+1786 
-1796 FGAKPEEKKD
+1796 
-1806 DNSSKPAFSFGAKSN
+1806 
-1821 EDKQD
+1821 
-1826 GTAKPAFSFG
+1826 
-1836 AKPAEKNNNETS
+1836 
-1848 KPAFSFGA
+1848 
-1856 KSDEKK
+1856 
-1862 DGDASK
+1862 
-1868 PAFSFGAKSDEKKD
+1868 
-1882 SDSSKPA
+1882 
-1889 FSFGT
+1889 
-1894 KSDEKKDSSSSKP
+1894 
-1907 AFSFGAKPD
+1907 
-1916 EKKNDEVSKPAF
+1916 
-1928 SFGAKAN
+1928 
-1935 EKKESD
+1935 
-1941 ESKSAF
+1941 
-1947 SFGSKPTGKEEG
+1947 
-1959 DGTKAAISFGA
+1959 
-1970 KPEEQKSSDTS
+1970 
-1981 KPAFTFGAQ
+1981 
-1990 KDNEKKTE
+1990 
-1998 ESSTGKSTADVK
+1998 
-2010 SSDSLKLNS
+2010 
-2019 KPVEL
+2019 
-2024 KPVSLDNKT
+2024 
-2033 LDDLVT
+2033 
-2039 KWTNQLT
+2039 
-2046 ESVSHFEQYTKKIN
+2046 
-2060 SWDQVLVKGGE
+2060 
-2071 QISQLYSDAVM
+2071 
-2082 AEHSQNKIDQS
+2082 
-2093 LQYIERQQDELENFL
+2093 
-2108 DNFETKTEALLSDVV
+2108 
-2123 STSSGAAANNNDQ
+2123 
-2136 KRQQAYKTAQTLDEN
+2136 
-2151 LNSLSSNLSSLIVEI
+2151 
-2166 NNVSNTFNKTT
+2166 
-2177 NIDINN
+2177 
-2183 EDENIQLIKILNSHF
+2183 
-2198 DALRSL
+2198 
-2204 DDNSTSLE
+2204 
-2212 KQINSIKK
+2212 

>member
-92 RANAGSTSVP
+92 RANVGSTSVP

-233 PQSYYHGRMRTYHSP
+233 PQSYCHGRTRTYHSP

-1045 ELKRVNSDDKDIKD
+1045 ELKRVNNDDKDIKD

-1158 SRKGGNQAQPNS
+1158 SQKGGNQAQPNS

-1589 PDKPAFSFNS
+1589 PAKPAFSFNS

-1653 TTNEPAKPALSF
+1653 KANEPAKPALSF

-1796 FGAKPEEKKD
+1796 FGTKPEEKKD

-1894 KSDEKKDSSSSKP
+1894 KSDEKKDSGSSKP

-1970 KPEEQKSSDTS
+1970 KPEEQKSGDTS

-2046 ESVSHFEQYTKKIN
+2046 ESASHFEQYTKKIN

-2108 DNFETKTEALLSDVV
+2108 DNFETKTEALLSDAV

>member
-92 RANAGSTSVP
+92 RANVGSTSVP
-102 TNIPPPRGRSKSVVE
+102 TNIPSPRGRSKSVVE
-117 TNLSNVEADSGHHH
+117 TNLSNVEADSGY

-233 PQSYYHGRMRTYHSP
+233 PQNYYHGRMRTYHSP

-255 TSPADDHNYGGSR
+255 TSPADDQNYGGSR

-294 FIKSSASPTTKKNR
+294 FIKSSASPTIKKNR

-359 IVDTV
+359 IVDAV

-415 PDTSSTSLWSSSSME
+415 PDTSSTSLWSSGSME

-533 QKQNEVEAHDE
+533 QKQNEVEVHDE

-838 GLAYNGLSKS
+838 GLAYNGLSNS

-1023 YVYMPENIK
+1023 YVYIPENIK

-1045 ELKRVNSDDKDIKD
+1045 ELKRVNNDDKDIKD

-1152 PEAVSK
+1152 PEAASK
-1158 SRKGGNQAQPNS
+1158 SQKGGNQAQPNS

-1234 EVDIKNKYSIIKREL
+1234 EVDIRNKYSIIKREL

-1463 NNTGNTAFGNS
+1463 NNSGNTAFGNS

-1524 LFNNSTNSNTTKPAF
+1524 LFNNSTNNNTTKPAF

-1589 PDKPAFSFNS
+1589 PAKPAFSFNS

-1629 AKPSLSFGSG
+1629 AKPSLSFGSE

-1653 TTNEPAKPALSF
+1653 KANEPAKPALSF

-1719 SFGAK
+1719 SFGTK

-1773 PAFSFGAKPDENK
+1773 SAFSFGAKPDENK

-1806 DNSSKPAFSFGAKSN
+1806 DNSSKPAFSLGAKSN

-1848 KPAFSFGA
+1848 KSAFSFGA

-1889 FSFGT
+1889 FSFG
-1894 KSDEKKDSSSSKP
+1894 
-1907 AFSFGAKPD
+1907 AKPD

-1935 EKKESD
+1935 DKKETD

-1959 DGTKAAISFGA
+1959 DGTKAAISFGV

-1981 KPAFTFGAQ
+1981 KPAFTFGSQ

-2010 SSDSLKLNS
+2010 SSESLKLNS

-2046 ESVSHFEQYTKKIN
+2046 ESASHFEQYTKKIN

>member
-117 TNLSNVEADSGHHH
+117 TNLSNVEADSGH

-381 SSHKFGAF
+381 PSHKFGAF

-430 FDPSKIT
+430 FDPSRIT

-1045 ELKRVNSDDKDIKD
+1045 ELKRVNNDDKDIKD

-1158 SRKGGNQAQPNS
+1158 SQKGGNQAQPNS

-1589 PDKPAFSFNS
+1589 PAKPAFSFNS

-1653 TTNEPAKPALSF
+1653 KANEPAKPALSF

-1882 SDSSKPA
+1882 S
-1889 FSFGT
+1889 G
-1894 KSDEKKDSSSSKP
+1894 SSKP

-1970 KPEEQKSSDTS
+1970 KPEEQKSGDTS

-2046 ESVSHFEQYTKKIN
+2046 ESASHFEQYTKKIN

>member
-8 KLLKEHRIPCIDVGW
+8 KLLKEHRIPSIDVGW
-23 LVRPSASTTKSSR
+23 LVRPSASAASSSEA
-36 PGKSESKANS
+36 GKCNSKADS
-46 VAPDIQ
+46 VAPDVQ
-52 MDTARPPVFET
+52 LDTARPPVFET

-74 NDKGRRHSVAASL
+74 NNKTRRHSVAASSL
-87 LMDNQ
+87 INNQ
-92 RANAGSTSVP
+92 RINIAAAAASTSFA
-102 TNIPPPRGRSKSVVE
+102 PPRERSKSVVE
-117 TNLSNVEADSGHHH
+117 ANMSTAEADAGRQLQHHH
-131 HHHHHHHHTED
+131 HHHYAQD
-142 APAPKKVGFFK
+142 APAPKRVGFFK

-160 KDQEQQEKERER
+160 KDQEQEEKEKERKER
-172 KERSP
+172 SRSP
-177 SPTHVDRGAAIRRER
+177 SPTHVNPSAAVRRER

-200 PPPLQYNAPPSYNDT
+200 PPPLQYNAPPTSDDT

-233 PQSYYHGRMRTYHSP
+233 PPNYNNGRIHAYHTP
-248 EEGKVDG
+248 EEGQPG
-255 TSPADDHNYGGSR
+255 ESSAADDHNYGR
-268 PDPRLMDFLR
+268 CHPDPRLMDFLR

-294 FIKSSASPTTKKNR
+294 FIKSSAPPPNKRNA
-308 RASFSLHNDKPQPA
+308 RASFSLHNDRQLPSKPR
-322 KSLAHQKFDA
+322 AHQKFDV

-340 PDAPKLPSAFRK
+340 PDKPKFPPAFRMK
-352 KHPSNAS
+352 QPTTAS
-359 IVDTV
+359 IDTV
-364 DSNSDVSSSA
+364 DSNSDVSSSV
-374 QNNNQTP
+374 QNLNPAP

-400 NNSTNASSLS
+400 NNSSSLS
-410 ANVNN
+410 ANSNN
-415 PDTSSTSLWSSSSME
+415 PDASSTSLWSSSSME

-437 TVPGLEN
+437 TVPGLEYVK
-444 IRPLKHVSFATNT
+444 PLKHVCFATNT

-490 PQERKKIMEST
+490 PQERRKIMEST

-533 QKQNEVEAHDE
+533 QKQNSEVPQDD
-544 EDNNSQR
+544 EDNNTQR

-565 RAKEAPNELKR
+565 RAKEAPNELRR
-576 IVTNNEEEVTVSKTA
+576 IVTNNEEEVTVSKSA

-618 TNGTNADDEGE
+618 TNGTDADDSGE
-629 ILPPPSLKIPHDI
+629 IMPPPSLKIPHDI

-663 KKGSTDPIPILQLRN
+663 KKNSTDPIPILQLRN

-711 MLRIILSSLVYK
+711 MLRIILGSLVYK
-723 QHFQKLSLRNTPL
+723 RNFQKLSLRNTLL

-778 SKILRMQCNLE
+778 SKIQRMQCNIE

-803 ALMGGLEEIVISGAK
+803 ALEGGLEEIVISGAQ
-818 MNSAQFKN
+818 MNAAQFKN

-838 GLAYNGLSKS
+838 GLAYNRLSKS
-848 QCDDLAK
+848 QCDDLAR

-905 LRVNEHDTFE
+905 LKVNKHDTFE

-970 LSSTSVVMLAEVL
+970 LSSTSIVMLAEVL

-993 MLGTELDLAS
+993 MLGSELDLAS

-1032 EKISLYALRNIQG
+1032 EKISLYALRNIEG
-1045 ELKRVNSDDKDIKD
+1045 ELKRVHNDDKDIKD
-1059 SQFSSLQDQLS
+1059 TQFSSLQDQLS

-1109 DLKLNGQLNLEGK
+1109 DLKLNEQLNLEGK

-1141 LKQRHNNTLKS
+1141 LKQRHHNALKT
-1152 PEAVSK
+1152 PDFVSEDTK
-1158 SRKGGNQAQPNS
+1158 SENQAKSNP

-1214 GDDSNV
+1214 VDSNV
-1220 NHEDVPANDQQFRD
+1220 NHEDVPANDQQSRD
-1234 EVDIKNKYSIIKREL
+1234 QVDIKKKYSIIKREL

-1307 IFKKQG
+1307 IFRKQE
-1313 NQEETAFRTKD
+1313 NQEDIAPQARDAQPSQAD
-1324 EQQSSQSN
+1324 ESN
-1332 DSSANASPTT
+1332 TNASSTT
-1342 DPISTGSN
+1342 DQTSTESISAKS
-1350 TSRTNDN
+1350 TNN

-1375 EENAIDAAY
+1375 EDNAIDAAY

-1397 MNFNTPQQNKTPFS
+1397 
-1411 FGTANNNS
+1411 
-1419 NTTNQNSSTGAGA
+1419 
-1432 FGTGQSTFG
+1432 
-1441 FNNSAPNNTN
+1441 SA
-1451 NANSSITPAFGS
+1451 
-1463 NNTGNTAFGNS
+1463 
-1474 NPTSNVFGSN
+1474 
-1484 NSTTNT
+1484 
-1490 FGSNSAGTSLFG
+1490 
-1502 SSSAQQ
+1502 
-1508 TKSNGTA
+1508 
-1515 GGNTFGSSS
+1515 
-1524 LFNNSTNSNTTKPAF
+1524 
-1539 GGLNFGGG
+1539 
-1547 NNTTP
+1547 
-1552 SSTGNANT
+1552 
-1560 SNNLFGATANA
+1560 
-1571 NKPAF
+1571 
-1576 SFGATTNDDKKTE
+1576 
-1589 PDKPAFSFNS
+1589 
-1599 SVGNKTDA
+1599 
-1607 QAPTTGFSFGSQLG
+1607 
-1621 GNKTVNEA
+1621 
-1629 AKPSLSFGSG
+1629 
-1639 SAGANPAG
+1639 
-1647 ASQPEP
+1647 
-1653 TTNEPAKPALSF
+1653 
-1665 GTATSDN
+1665 
-1672 KTTNTTPSF
+1672 
-1681 SFGAKSDENKAGATS
+1681 
-1696 KPAFSFGAKPEEK
+1696 
-1709 KDDNSSKPAF
+1709 
-1719 SFGAK
+1719 
-1724 SNEDKQD
+1724 KQ
-1731 GTAKPAFSFGAKPA
+1731 
-1745 EKNNNET
+1745 
-1752 SKPAFSFGA
+1752 
-1761 KSDEKKDGDASK
+1761 
-1773 PAFSFGAKPDENK
+1773 
-1786 ASATSKPAFS
+1786 
-1796 FGAKPEEKKD
+1796 
-1806 DNSSKPAFSFGAKSN
+1806 
-1821 EDKQD
+1821 
-1826 GTAKPAFSFG
+1826 
-1836 AKPAEKNNNETS
+1836 
-1848 KPAFSFGA
+1848 
-1856 KSDEKK
+1856 
-1862 DGDASK
+1862 
-1868 PAFSFGAKSDEKKD
+1868 
-1882 SDSSKPA
+1882 
-1889 FSFGT
+1889 
-1894 KSDEKKDSSSSKP
+1894 
-1907 AFSFGAKPD
+1907 
-1916 EKKNDEVSKPAF
+1916 
-1928 SFGAKAN
+1928 
-1935 EKKESD
+1935 
-1941 ESKSAF
+1941 
-1947 SFGSKPTGKEEG
+1947 
-1959 DGTKAAISFGA
+1959 
-1970 KPEEQKSSDTS
+1970 
-1981 KPAFTFGAQ
+1981 
-1990 KDNEKKTE
+1990 
-1998 ESSTGKSTADVK
+1998 
-2010 SSDSLKLNS
+2010 
-2019 KPVEL
+2019 
-2024 KPVSLDNKT
+2024 
-2033 LDDLVT
+2033 
-2039 KWTNQLT
+2039 
-2046 ESVSHFEQYTKKIN
+2046 
-2060 SWDQVLVKGGE
+2060 
-2071 QISQLYSDAVM
+2071 
-2082 AEHSQNKIDQS
+2082 
-2093 LQYIERQQDELENFL
+2093 
-2108 DNFETKTEALLSDVV
+2108 
-2123 STSSGAAANNNDQ
+2123 
-2136 KRQQAYKTAQTLDEN
+2136 
-2151 LNSLSSNLSSLIVEI
+2151 
-2166 NNVSNTFNKTT
+2166 
-2177 NIDINN
+2177 
-2183 EDENIQLIKILNSHF
+2183 
-2198 DALRSL
+2198 
-2204 DDNSTSLE
+2204 
-2212 KQINSIKK
+2212 

>member
-92 RANAGSTSVP
+92 RANVGSTSVP

-117 TNLSNVEADSGHHH
+117 TNLSNVEADSGH

-287 AAFKEGN
+287 ATFKEGN
-294 FIKSSASPTTKKNR
+294 FIKSSASPTIKKNR

-855 WMVQSKVTGLDVGF
+855 WMVQSKVAGLDVGF

-1045 ELKRVNSDDKDIKD
+1045 ELKRVNNDDKDIKD

-1158 SRKGGNQAQPNS
+1158 SQKGGNQAQPNS

-1332 DSSANASPTT
+1332 DSSANVSPTT

-1589 PDKPAFSFNS
+1589 PAKPAFSFNS

-1653 TTNEPAKPALSF
+1653 KANEPAKPALSF

-1889 FSFGT
+1889 FSFGA

-1947 SFGSKPTGKEEG
+1947 SFGSNPTGKEEG

-2046 ESVSHFEQYTKKIN
+2046 ESASHFEQYTKKIN

>member
-131 HHHHHHHHTED
+131 HHRHHHHTED

>member
-117 TNLSNVEADSGHHH
+117 TNLSNVEADSGH

-1432 FGTGQSTFG
+1432 FGTGQSTLG

-1773 PAFSFGAKPDENK
+1773 PAFSFGAK
-1786 ASATSKPAFS
+1786 
-1796 FGAKPEEKKD
+1796 
-1806 DNSSKPAFSFGAKSN
+1806 
-1821 EDKQD
+1821 
-1826 GTAKPAFSFG
+1826 
-1836 AKPAEKNNNETS
+1836 
-1848 KPAFSFGA
+1848 
-1856 KSDEKK
+1856 
-1862 DGDASK
+1862 
-1868 PAFSFGAKSDEKKD
+1868 SDEKKD

-1894 KSDEKKDSSSSKP
+1894 KSDEKKDSGSSKP

>member
-92 RANAGSTSVP
+92 RANVGSTSVP

-117 TNLSNVEADSGHHH
+117 TNLSNVEADSGH

-233 PQSYYHGRMRTYHSP
+233 PQSYYHGRTRTYHSP

-838 GLAYNGLSKS
+838 GLACNGLSKS

-1045 ELKRVNSDDKDIKD
+1045 ELKRVNNDDKDIKD

-1158 SRKGGNQAQPNS
+1158 SQKGGNQAQPNS

-1332 DSSANASPTT
+1332 DSSANVSPTT

-1589 PDKPAFSFNS
+1589 PAKPAFSFNS

-1653 TTNEPAKPALSF
+1653 KANEPAKPALSF

-1889 FSFGT
+1889 FSFGA

-1947 SFGSKPTGKEEG
+1947 SFGSNPTGKEEG

-2046 ESVSHFEQYTKKIN
+2046 ESASHFEQYTKKIN

>member
-117 TNLSNVEADSGHHH
+117 TNLSNVEADSGH

-1045 ELKRVNSDDKDIKD
+1045 ELKRVNNDDKDIKD

-1158 SRKGGNQAQPNS
+1158 SQKGGNQAQPNS

-1332 DSSANASPTT
+1332 DSSANVSPTT

-1589 PDKPAFSFNS
+1589 PAKPAFSFNS

-1653 TTNEPAKPALSF
+1653 KANEPAKPALSF

-1672 KTTNTTPSF
+1672 KTTNITPSF

-1889 FSFGT
+1889 FSFGA

-1947 SFGSKPTGKEEG
+1947 SFGSNPTGKEEG

-2046 ESVSHFEQYTKKIN
+2046 ESASHFEQYTKKIN

>member
-131 HHHHHHHHTED
+131 HHHHHHTED

-233 PQSYYHGRMRTYHSP
+233 PQSYYHGRTRTYHSP

-479 PNGSVVIHRLT
+479 SNGSVVIHRLT

-1152 PEAVSK
+1152 PEAISK

-1313 NQEETAFRTKD
+1313 NQKETAFRTKD

-1696 KPAFSFGAKPEEK
+1696 KPVFSFGAKPEEK

-1889 FSFGT
+1889 FSFG
-1894 KSDEKKDSSSSKP
+1894 
-1907 AFSFGAKPD
+1907 AKPD
-1916 EKKNDEVSKPAF
+1916 EKKNDEASKPAF

>member
-63 SVDSSSSILSS
+63 SVDSSSSVLSS

-117 TNLSNVEADSGHHH
+117 TNLSNVEADSGH

-457 YFNDPPQQICSK
+457 YSNDPPQQICSK

-1234 EVDIKNKYSIIKREL
+1234 EVDIKNKYSIVKREL

-1894 KSDEKKDSSSSKP
+1894 KSDEKKDSGS
-1907 AFSFGAKPD
+1907 
-1916 EKKNDEVSKPAF
+1916 SKPAF

-2046 ESVSHFEQYTKKIN
+2046 ESASHFEQYTKKIN

>member
-92 RANAGSTSVP
+92 RANVGSTSVP

-117 TNLSNVEADSGHHH
+117 TNLSNVEADSGH

-248 EEGKVDG
+248 EEGTVDG

-294 FIKSSASPTTKKNR
+294 FIKSSASPTIKKNR

-352 KHPSNAS
+352 KHPSNTS

-629 ILPPPSLKIPHDI
+629 ILSPPSLKIPHDI

-905 LRVNEHDTFE
+905 LRVNEHDTFQ

-1045 ELKRVNSDDKDIKD
+1045 ELKRVNNDDKDIKD

-1158 SRKGGNQAQPNS
+1158 SQKGGNQAQPNS

-1234 EVDIKNKYSIIKREL
+1234 EVDIKNKYPIIKREL

-1332 DSSANASPTT
+1332 DSSANVSPTT

-1451 NANSSITPAFGS
+1451 NANFSITPAFGS

-1589 PDKPAFSFNS
+1589 PAKPAFSFNS

-1653 TTNEPAKPALSF
+1653 KANEPAKPALSF

-1773 PAFSFGAKPDENK
+1773 PAFSFGAK
-1786 ASATSKPAFS
+1786 
-1796 FGAKPEEKKD
+1796 
-1806 DNSSKPAFSFGAKSN
+1806 
-1821 EDKQD
+1821 
-1826 GTAKPAFSFG
+1826 
-1836 AKPAEKNNNETS
+1836 
-1848 KPAFSFGA
+1848 
-1856 KSDEKK
+1856 
-1862 DGDASK
+1862 
-1868 PAFSFGAKSDEKKD
+1868 
-1882 SDSSKPA
+1882 
-1889 FSFGT
+1889 
-1894 KSDEKKDSSSSKP
+1894 SDEKKDSSSSKP

-1947 SFGSKPTGKEEG
+1947 SFGSNPTGKEEG

-2046 ESVSHFEQYTKKIN
+2046 ESASHFEQYTKKIN

-2093 LQYIERQQDELENFL
+2093 LQYIERQQDELEKFL

>member
-117 TNLSNVEADSGHHH
+117 TNLSNVEADSGH

-1045 ELKRVNSDDKDIKD
+1045 ELKRVNNDDKDIKD

-1158 SRKGGNQAQPNS
+1158 SQKGGNQAQPNS

-1589 PDKPAFSFNS
+1589 PAKPAFSFNS

-1894 KSDEKKDSSSSKP
+1894 KSDEKKDSGSSKP

-1970 KPEEQKSSDTS
+1970 KPEEQKSGDTS

-2046 ESVSHFEQYTKKIN
+2046 ESASHFEQYTKKIN

>member
-117 TNLSNVEADSGHHH
+117 TNLSNVEADSGHH

-1045 ELKRVNSDDKDIKD
+1045 ELKRVNNDDKDIKD

-1158 SRKGGNQAQPNS
+1158 SQKGGNQAQPNS

-1332 DSSANASPTT
+1332 DSSANVSPTT

-1589 PDKPAFSFNS
+1589 PAKPAFSFNS

-1639 SAGANPAG
+1639 SADANPAG

-1653 TTNEPAKPALSF
+1653 KANEPAKPALSF

-1889 FSFGT
+1889 FSFGA

-1947 SFGSKPTGKEEG
+1947 SFGSNPTGKEEG

-1970 KPEEQKSSDTS
+1970 KPEEQKSNDTS